1 MQAPFTNVHLHVFD
15 TDCAPDRFLRVI
27 PSKPVRMLSK
37 PIKNLLEM
45 RWIRKGVHAL
55 GKKIRAQSPTGK
67 YLAFLDIGLEVSQLN
82 IFEKVLAVGK
92 QYDTQ
97 VRLVGLT
104 LNMDYMDS
112 LISKG
117 QKSFDTQL
125 QEVMQIKEYYPDNF
139 FPFLCVDP
147 RHKSG
152 VDLLNWAKKYFE
164 SGFLVNGTIYPYF
177 YGIKL
182 YPSLGFFPFDIR
194 LEELYD
200 YADKNAIPIMTHCTR
215 SGSLYIGEYIESL
228 IPKEPNFLSERTRED
243 GSIPQPI
250 RDAKKNILDRIK
262 TYYDKGWIKNSS
274 LGENDMACD
283 LFGHPEN
290 YIPVLDRFPTLKICL
305 AHLGGSNEILSKPDG
320 KELRQ
325 IREVDGALWSDR
337 IVQMMKDYPNLYT
350 DISYTLS
357 DLNKA
362 DKPEIK
368 AKILSILADPNLAD
382 RLLFG
387 TDYFMTEQEQRES
400 DLYQIAKDAFSN
412 AEFDLITRAN
422 PQSFLRV

>member
-27 PSKPVRMLSK
+27 PSKLVRMFSA
-37 PIKNLLEM
+37 PIKNMFEM
-45 RWIRKGVHAL
+45 RWVRKLINQL
-55 GKKIRAQSPTGK
+55 GKKVNAKSPTGK
-67 YLAFLDIGLEVSQLN
+67 YIAFLDIGLESSQLN

-112 LISKG
+112 ISSKG

-152 VDLLNWAKKYFE
+152 KDLLNWAKKYFE
-164 SGFLVNGTIYPYF
+164 AGFTNGGTIYPYF
-177 YGIKL
+177 YGIKM
-182 YPSLGFFPFDIR
+182 YPSLGFFPYDIR
-194 LEELYD
+194 LEELYE

-228 IPKEPNFLSERTRED
+228 IPREPKFLSERKRAD
-243 GSIPQPI
+243 GSIPQGLL
-250 RDAKKNILDRIK
+250 DAKKNIVDRIK
-262 TYYDKGWIKNSS
+262 TYYDKGWVKNNN
-274 LGENDMACD
+274 LGDNDIACD

-305 AHLGGSNEILSKPDG
+305 AHLGGSNEILPTVDSH
-320 KELRQ
+320 ELKL
-325 IREVDGALWSDR
+325 IRKVDPVLWSDR
-337 IVQMMKDYPNLYT
+337 IIQMMKDYPNLYT

-357 DLNKA
+357 DLNK
-362 DKPEIK
+362 PEIK
-368 AKILSILADPNLAD
+368 SKILSILSNPELAD
-382 RLLFG
+382 RVLFG
-387 TDYFMTEQEQRES
+387 TDYFMTEQEQKES

-412 AEFDLITRAN
+412 AEFDLITRDN